1 MQLVIFIFV
10 GILIFI
16 LVGVV
21 RALLYANRLRR
32 AVRDMFTGG
41 AGNPADDERGNSYR
55 RSRRREQAKSVP
67 TKKIGRDVGE
77 YIEFEE
83 VAVKQTVADAATGRR
98 SERVRVEQQVTDV
111 EWEDL

>member
-1 MQLVIFIFV
+1 MQLVIIIFI

-16 LVGVV
+16 VAGVV
-21 RALLYANRLRR
+21 RTLVYANRLRR

-41 AGNPADDERGNSYR
+41 AANPADDERGNRYR
-55 RSRRREQAKSVP
+55 RSRRREQPKTAP
-67 TKKIGRDVGE
+67 AKKIGRDVGE

-83 VAVKQTVADAATGRR
+83 VAVKQTAADAATGRR
-98 SERVRVEQQVTDV
+98 SESVRVEQQVTDI